1 MASLT
6 PLRRTQAAALLSVT
20 AAACGGGGQVDLKA
34 LSSAS
39 DKIVWDAGQKA
50 LGKKDYE
57 AARQY
62 FRRIIDGFPNSTY
75 QPGSRL
81 ALADTYMQEGGT
93 GSYVLA
99 VAEYREFLT
108 LFPSDPKADYAQFQA
123 AEAYFRQRNSSDRD
137 QTQTLQAL
145 EEYQRLLDVYPQ
157 SSYAE
162 TARERIRVC
171 RRTLARHEFQVGLF
185 YQRTRQA
192 YRAAIGR
199 YQGLLTE
206 YPDYERIDEVLF
218 RLAECL
224 AAAGRGGEALPLLDR
239 LLKEFPASEYV
250 DEARKLESTLPP
262 MPPPAVET
270 PKPPPP
276 ASQP

>member
-6 PLRRTQAAALLSVT
+6 PLRRTLAAALLSVS
-20 AAACGGGGQVDLKA
+20 AACGGAGQVDLQA

-75 QPGSRL
+75 QPASRL
-81 ALADTYMQEGGT
+81 ALADTYMQQGGS

-157 SSYAE
+157 SSYIE
-162 TARERIRVC
+162 TARERIRTC
-171 RRTLARHEFQVGLF
+171 RQTLARHEFQVGYF

-192 YRAAIGR
+192 YRAAIAR

-206 YPDYERIDEVLF
+206 YPDYERVDEVLY

-224 AAAGRGGEALPLLDR
+224 ATAGRTGEALPVLDR

-250 DEARKLESTLPP
+250 DEARKLEGSLPP

-270 PKPPPP
+270 PKPPPGP
-276 ASQP
+276 PGA